1 MICCY
6 LILDLVRASE
16 RVLQLVTTADSRT
29 VGPAEMAAGERR
41 KGTALVGQPGA
52 ADGRIM
58 MIMLL
63 RAGHYK
69 K

>member
-41 KGTALVGQPGA
+41 KGTALVGQPARGGGWTDNDDHA
-52 ADGRIM
+52 TAGRP
-58 MIMLL
+58 L
-63 RAGHYK
+63 
-69 K
+69 